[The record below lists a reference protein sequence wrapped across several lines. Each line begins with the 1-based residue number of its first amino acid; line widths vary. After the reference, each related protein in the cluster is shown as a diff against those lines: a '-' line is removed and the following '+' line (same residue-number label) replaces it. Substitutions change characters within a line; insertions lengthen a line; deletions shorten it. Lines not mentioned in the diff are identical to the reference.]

1 MKKKVLSLLL
11 VAAMGISMLVG
22 CGGGSDKDTQA
33 GGNQGNAGQEL
44 NYDGV
49 EIKVWAPDATVAF
62 TEKQIEAWKTANPE
76 MKNVKVT
83 VEPVGEG
90 DVAQKLITDVTAGAD
105 VYNFPQDQLARLVA
119 VEAIMPIGGDYAKEI
134 ANNNDT
140 GSVAAATVGEKVY
153 AFPLTS
159 DNGYFLYYDK
169 AVLTDVAT
177 LEGILAACEAAG
189 KSFYFENNNAWYQ
202 AAFFFGA
209 GCEMLYE
216 TDDDG
221 AFVGNTITIANDKG
235 VAATKAMI
243 AMASSKAFVNGSSVG
258 KAANAA
264 AVVSG
269 TWDATDAKALFGD
282 NYACAKL
289 PTFETANGA
298 VQLGGFG
305 GFKLLGI
312 KPQTDPAKQAACL
325 SLGSYLSS
333 GDVQLARYKEVGWG
347 PSNKT
352 AQASAEVKAD
362 LALTALA
369 EQLQYTIPQGQY
381 PSTFWDDVKA
391 FGESINAGEFKDLT
405 DAQILEKLTE
415 LEGKLKAA
423 K

>member
-11 VAAMGISMLVG
+11 VAAMGLTMLVG

-33 GGNQGNAGQEL
+33 GGNNAGEEL

-49 EIKVWAPDATVAF
+49 AIKVWAPDATVAF

-76 MKNVKVT
+76 MKNVTVT
-83 VEPVGEG
+83 IEAVGEG

-119 VEAIMPIGGDYAKEI
+119 TEAIMPIGGDYAKEI
-134 ANNNDT
+134 TNNNDT

-169 AVLTDVAT
+169 SVLTDVTT
-177 LEGILAACEAAG
+177 LEGILAACEKAG

-216 TDDDG
+216 TDDEG
-221 AFVGNTITIANDKG
+221 AFVGNTITIANDNG
-235 VAATKAMI
+235 VAAVKAMI
-243 AMASSKAFVNGSSVG
+243 KMASSKAFVNGSSVG

-289 PTFETANGA
+289 PTFETAKGA

-312 KPQTDPAKQAACL
+312 KPQTDAAKQAACL
-325 SLGSYLSS
+325 SLGSFLSS
-333 GDVQLARYKEVGWG
+333 GDVQLARYNEVGWG
-347 PSNKT
+347 PSNKA
-352 AQASAEVKAD
+352 AQASDAVKAD
-362 LALTALA
+362 AALTALA

-381 PSTFWDDVKA
+381 PSAFWDDVKA
-391 FGESINAGEFKDLT
+391 MGESINAGEFNNLT